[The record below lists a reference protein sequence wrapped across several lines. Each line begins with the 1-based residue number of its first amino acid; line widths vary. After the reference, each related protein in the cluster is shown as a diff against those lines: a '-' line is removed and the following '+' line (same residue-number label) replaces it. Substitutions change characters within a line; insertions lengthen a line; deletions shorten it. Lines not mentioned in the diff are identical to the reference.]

1 MEWRPERYGDG
12 IADRY
17 DELLVE
23 LDPAEAVEKLAL
35 LAGKRG
41 SVLELG
47 IGTGRIAVP
56 LAARGVEVH
65 GIDASEAMVARLREK
80 PGGSRVTV
88 TIGDF
93 ADVPVEGRYAV
104 VFVAFNTF
112 FALTTQDDQ
121 VRCFANVAA
130 RLDVDGV
137 FAIEAFIPD
146 VTRFDRGQRVGA
158 VKVELDEV
166 QLETTSYDPIAQ
178 RSTSQ
183 HVFVSPAGIELFP
196 VVIRFAWPAELDLM
210 AGLAGLRLLER
221 WGGWDGRPFTPDS
234 EQHVSLYGR

>member
-1 MEWRPERYGDG
+1 MEWRPESYGNRF
-12 IADRY
+12 ADRY
-17 DELLVE
+17 DELFAE
-23 LDPAEAVEKLAL
+23 LDPADAVEKLAV
-35 LAGKRG
+35 LAGERG
-41 SVLELG
+41 AVLELG
-47 IGTGRIAVP
+47 VGTGRIAVP

-104 VFVAFNTF
+104 VFVAFNAF
-112 FALTTQDDQ
+112 FALTTQEDQ
-121 VRCFANVAA
+121 VRCFENVAA
-130 RLDVDGV
+130 HLADDGV
-137 FAIEAFIPD
+137 FALEAFVPD
-146 VTRFDRGQRVGA
+146 VSRFDRRQRVGA
-158 VKVELDEV
+158 ITVELDEV
-166 QLETTSYDPIAQ
+166 QLEATSYDPIAQ

-183 HVFVSPAGIELFP
+183 RIFVSSAGVELAP

-210 AGLAGLRLLER
+210 ARLAGLRLRER
-221 WGGWDGRPFTPDS
+221 WGGWDSRPFTPDS